1 EFQFGNTF
9 LTTVFSEQQSEA
21 RNITVQGGGVLNNFK
36 IKAIDYDE
44 NQHYFLTHYFR
55 DNYDKSLENY
65 PVIASTINITKIEVW
80 RIDLGNSNLQEQ
92 HPVIALRDLGESN
105 TGQLPDNSNINL
117 YNTISTLAGIRDAST
132 TYNTVNGVSLPVVP
146 TSASPSTVKNYES
159 GKEFVVHKRVKK
171 LSESEYSYHA
181 QLGYISL
188 NQKLNNDQLLA
199 VAFQYTDSK
208 NPGKIYK
215 VGEFSN
221 EVTGVLILKLLKPN
235 QIVSPES
242 PMWDLMMKNIYSM
255 EASQI
260 SSEGFMLNVM
270 YQDASQ
276 GKINY
281 LPDPN
286 VRNMQLMQLLNW
298 DRLNQNSDATDSGKG
313 DGIFDFVEGVTINS
327 QKGKLIFTKVEPFG
341 EYLKTKSVDGKYIF
355 EKLYKDL
362 KGSNTVTSDPLANRY
377 TIEGRF
383 KGSIGNGISLG
394 AFNVPRGSVQVSAN
408 GQTLTEGVDYVV
420 DYQMG
425 MVTIIN

>member
-1 EFQFGNTF
+1 MPLSTSLITGAQSLFGVKGEFQFGNTF

-199 VAFQYTDSK
+199 VAFQY
-208 NPGKIYK
+208 
-215 VGEFSN
+215 
-221 EVTGVLILKLLKPN
+221 
-235 QIVSPES
+235 
-242 PMWDLMMKNIYSM
+242 
-255 EASQI
+255 
-260 SSEGFMLNVM
+260 
-270 YQDASQ
+270 
-276 GKINY
+276 
-281 LPDPN
+281 
-286 VRNMQLMQLLNW
+286 R
-298 DRLNQNSDATDSGKG
+298 
-313 DGIFDFVEGVTINS
+313 
-327 QKGKLIFTKVEPFG
+327 
-341 EYLKTKSVDGKYIF
+341 F
-355 EKLYKDL
+355 EK
-362 KGSNTVTSDPLANRY
+362 SR
-377 TIEGRF
+377 
-383 KGSIGNGISLG
+383 
-394 AFNVPRGSVQVSAN
+394 
-408 GQTLTEGVDYVV
+408 
-420 DYQMG
+420 
-425 MVTIIN
+425 